1 MGFVLVTRV
10 GCASRDPRVLAVL
23 ALGFLRGVVAS
34 NRVLFREAKRRGKTF
49 PLLYKSGVEYERE
62 PWTDHEEFADAA
74 TVLRRGWGDCDD
86 LAAWRAA
93 ELQEMGECADVHIY
107 WRPRNKR
114 TGQLTMHVEVRR
126 GSVCPNCKM
135 KQATGAPTKARPNLA
150 VCKSCNSQVV
160 PYGLIE
166 DPSRFL
172 GL

>member
-10 GCASRDPRVLAVL
+10 GCATRDPRVLGIL
-23 ALGFLRGVVAS
+23 AMFFLRAVVAS
-34 NRVLFREAKRRGKTF
+34 NRVLIREAKRRGKKF
-49 PLLYKSGVEYERE
+49 PLLYKSGVEYQRE
-62 PWTDHEEFADAA
+62 PWTDHEEFADMA

-93 ELQEMGECADVHIY
+93 ELQEMGEEADVHIY
-107 WRPRNKR
+107 WRPRNRK

-126 GSVCPNCKM
+126 GSVCPHCKT
-135 KQATGAPTKARPNLA
+135 KQATGAPTAERPETALCKNCKAP
-150 VCKSCNSQVV
+150 SV
-160 PYGLIE
+160 PYGRIE